1 MSFSTLEAV
10 KDVIVGTLGIED
22 RSRIESATT
31 PLLGNIPE
39 LDSFAVL
46 SLAAALESHFGFQI
60 DDSDFTGDV
69 FETVGSLAQFVDR
82 SLAERSRLH

>member
-1 MSFSTLEAV
+1 MNSSTFEAV
-10 KDVIVGTLGIED
+10 KDVIMETLGIED
-22 RSRIESATT
+22 RDRIETAST

-46 SLAAALESHFGFQI
+46 SLAAALEERFGFQI
-60 DDSDFTGDV
+60 DDSDFTGEV

-82 SLAERSRLH
+82 SLVDRKQLH